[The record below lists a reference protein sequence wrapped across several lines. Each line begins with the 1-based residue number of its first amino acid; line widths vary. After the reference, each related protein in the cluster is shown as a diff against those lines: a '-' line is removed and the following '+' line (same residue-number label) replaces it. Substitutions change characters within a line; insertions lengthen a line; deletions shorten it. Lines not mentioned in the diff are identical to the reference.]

1 MTKRA
6 NRLSRML
13 VVTLAVMMILTGM
26 NFGMGGGT
34 TLAWADTIPSGDGT
48 EAVPYQISTADELL
62 WFADQVNKSAK
73 KSTSMLWAKL
83 TGDIDLKEVKTW
95 TPIGNYNS
103 YSDYVEFGGVFD
115 GAGHRIYNLTI
126 VNDKAY
132 QALFGR
138 VNGGTIKNL
147 TVEGSI
153 TTSTTSAAY
162 AAGIV
167 AYGNSAT
174 VENCTNKVHV
184 TATQK
189 GYVAGVIAYASA
201 SSLIKGCTNTAEISG
216 CGDYVGGICANAS
229 KSSITN
235 CMNSGVISNSGKPSS
250 YSYSTGGI
258 AGSMS
263 SSTISMCGNT
273 GTVTS
278 TLKRTGGIVGSL
290 GGNVEKSFN
299 TGAITG
305 IYGVG
310 GIAGDAAGKDSSIS
324 DCYNQGNVT
333 AQSPTDTFKDANAKG
348 VGGIIGG
355 VSSNTITGITLS
367 NCYSTGNITPT
378 SDSSDITCG
387 GVIGNSSGKNYSG
400 AETKELISAENT
412 YYRTDGAS
420 QGDGVNTDA
429 TGITA
434 KTESEMKDDDFASS
448 LLGAFIA
455 QVGNYPLLGWQDPN
469 AEYSVVFTLSPANA
483 KLIVKAANDTEVDP
497 STEGTHTFSLKNG
510 TYKYEVSA
518 DEHTTKT
525 GSFTV
530 AYAGQN
536 ISVSLDIKKYD
547 FTFTTVPTDAQLTVD
562 GQKPLV
568 DGRTYQLP
576 KAETTYQYTVDAF
589 GYEVQHGT
597 FKIAGD
603 SAQDQKTVTLIEQAT
618 HNVNFSYTKEKGGQT
633 SEVTV
638 SVKSKDYPDAA
649 ITAESQDNSA
659 AVFALP
665 NGAYTYKI
673 SSAGY
678 KSVSGEFT
686 VQNNGVTVPAAKLDI
701 QTAWDG
707 STYDEPTS
715 ENGIYLIQTASELMW
730 FNRNA
735 QLTDSA
741 KLMADIRVNE
751 DMSADKSTLY
761 KWTPIGTANTKAY
774 AGTFDGNGHTLSGI
788 YIATTTSNT
797 GLIGYMGVDGR
808 IKNLTMADSN
818 INATGN
824 YCGAFV
830 GDSKGNIENC
840 HTLSDVIVSGAG
852 YVGGIVGE
860 LDSDMSLV
868 QCSNAGSVIGTATY
882 VGGIAGRVY
891 SKSTTAVSK
900 SFNTGD
906 VKGKKWVG
914 GISGC
919 LYNGGTIV
927 DSYNG
932 GTIAAD
938 EIVGGLLGRMR
949 TGSIEN
955 SYSAGEVKEIQKA
968 TKGAIIGDLDFANG
982 AKSLIKVF
990 YKAGIAETIVGKLN
1004 SCTIQTGTAGSKT
1017 EEELKN
1023 LAAELGEAFAKDD
1036 QNLNRGYPV
1045 LAWQTGKTTEDD
1057 KPDSDPNGWD
1067 GKTVTEPNRN
1077 SESVYQIGTAA
1088 ELKWFADAVAKQ
1100 HDINAVLTADIDL
1113 NNQEW
1118 KAIGGSTAEA
1128 AYAGTFDGAG
1138 KKIKNLYLKNGKG
1151 LFAYNVGSISNLQIS
1166 GLLKQGDNAA
1176 ALVGVN
1182 AGMIKQIT
1190 TNVTVTAG
1198 NIVAGIAAVNE
1209 ASGTIT
1215 NCLNIG
1221 NITGGQYVAGIVAK
1235 NKGTVTQCDN
1245 AGMIKATGAFA
1256 AGIAAANDEGR
1267 VSQCANNG
1275 HILSTAAV
1283 RSAYVGGCIGWNNGN
1298 ADHLYNAGNI
1308 ISMGSAVGGCIG
1320 VNLSNCTSSYVY
1332 NEGEVV
1338 GAYQNTEDGREFRVG
1353 GVIGSGN
1360 GENMYYLADLAIVK
1374 TGTKKGETVSAEQL
1388 KQLAGDL
1395 PNGLPAKEAMS
1406 GTLSVSG
1413 QAEVLRTVMVTCEN
1427 SNVTAPIFVWYWMN
1441 GEQEQVATVAESFEV
1456 PVELT
1461 GKVLGVKAFDAAL
1474 SGMQSKQIGTIAGF
1488 SGTVAIQGIAAVG
1501 HTIKAVYAGE
1511 ETAPTFQW
1519 YRGTTKLTGANTAEY
1534 TITREDLGKV
1544 LSVRVSGSKAGYI
1557 EANTAGIKTEA
1568 ELGIWPES
1576 ACSEPQ
1582 LSENVYQIGT
1592 AAELKWF
1599 VNRVNAGETS
1609 LSAKLTKD
1617 IDISRDNW
1625 YPIGITDGYSG
1636 TFDGSGKTI
1645 KYALTASDKAEQGF
1659 FAVIEGTGIVKNLIV
1674 DGTVKISGNNAEYVG
1689 GIAGNVKG
1697 RILDCKVKGTVE
1709 AANMVGGIAG
1719 VVDLNAQV
1727 KNCLNEAAISGKS
1740 QIGGI
1745 AGTNS
1750 YGKINYC
1757 VNKGGISATA
1767 DFAGGIAGQ
1776 AVNYAEITACYNTGA
1791 ITANKNIGGIVGK
1804 VYVACAPQGCY
1815 NIGSVSSGINAG
1827 AVMGEIDGT
1836 DYIVLTKGSFYR
1848 EGDSVQD
1855 ANAKAVKEA
1864 SMKTDSFVNRLNMET
1879 GETPFTAD
1887 TKNIN
1892 NGYPVLKWE
1901 VGIKDPNQGG
1911 GTTPDDKAYIDV
1923 SFSLIGDTKHGTGAH
1938 TGETWINRVTF
1949 SGLKKGSTAYDVFKA
1964 ALQKE
1969 GYTYTA
1975 TGAGYV
1981 SGITTPAGFTL
1992 KEFDNGPRSG
2002 WMYTINNVFPDYMP
2016 VTTLK
2021 DGDNMVFFYV
2031 DDYNTTGWDPNGKP
2045 GDSTYNPT
2053 NPETKSDVT
2062 TSGASGSATTTAPT
2076 DVKVSEKTN
2085 ADGTKET
2092 VAEVKVDS
2100 KHHDEIIKQAT
2111 EKKSAEIVLE
2121 VSKADSK
2128 GADNVQLTLDVAFV
2142 KNVADKTN
2150 ADLTVNTENGKVTL
2164 DQETIKTVL
2173 GAAKGATITLEVS
2186 KVAKPTEVQ
2195 KKAAGANGH
2204 VISLTVKS
2212 GNQIISDF
2220 NKGKATVMV
2229 ELVSRLI
2236 GKKVAA
2242 IHIADDGTI
2251 EQLAGKVLTVG
2262 GKQYYEFMT
2271 PHFSTFAIVDAD
2283 EVGLDAAEEPAVDA
2297 KALVAK
2303 LTPAARSAKTAK
2315 KNVKVTT
2322 SLDKQDKEIISQL
2335 KDAGYTVK
2343 YRFYRSTKK
2352 AAGYKAAVTKKA
2364 STYTSTSGKKGTK
2377 YFYKVQVRV
2386 YDASGKLAAKT
2397 ALKQC
2402 RYASRTWNK

>member
-1 MTKRA
+1 MTKRT

-34 TLAWADTIPSGDGT
+34 TLAWAETIPAGDGT

-126 VNDKAY
+126 ANEKAY

-138 VNGGTIKNL
+138 VKGGTIKNL
-147 TVEGSI
+147 TVEGTVNISI
-153 TTSTTSAAY
+153 ANSAAY

-167 AYGNSAT
+167 AYGKPAT
-174 VENCTNKVHV
+174 LENCTNKVKV
-184 TATQK
+184 TATAK
-189 GYVAGVIAYASA
+189 GYAAGVIANVGSG
-201 SSLIKGCTNTAEISG
+201 SVVTNCTNTAEISG
-216 CGDYVGGICANAS
+216 CGDYVGGIGAIVMS
-229 KSSITN
+229 SSIKN
-235 CMNSGVISNSGKPSS
+235 CLNSGTIVNTGTSGRSA
-250 YSYSTGGI
+250 YSTGGI

-290 GGNVEKSFN
+290 GGSVDKSFN

-310 GIAGDAAGKDSSIS
+310 GIAGDAGTANASVSS
-324 DCYNQGNVT
+324 CYNQGDVT
-333 AQSPTDTFKDANAKG
+333 AQPPTKGFDDPNAKG

-355 VSSNTITGITLS
+355 VGSTSSNAAIK
-367 NCYSTGNITPT
+367 NCYSTGNITST
-378 SDSSDITCG
+378 SDLKDITCG
-387 GVIGNSSGKNYSG
+387 GVIGNSSGKTYSG
-400 AETKELISAENT
+400 AEKTELISAENT
-412 YYRTDGAS
+412 YYRTGSGSAK
-420 QGDGVNTDA
+420 QGDGVNKDA

-434 KTESEMKDDDFASS
+434 KTEGEMKDSDFASS

-455 QVGNYPLLGWQDPN
+455 QEGKYPLLGWEDPN

-483 KLIVKAANDTEVDP
+483 TLIVKAANDTVVVP
-497 STEGTHTFSLKNG
+497 STEGTYTFSLKNG

-547 FTFTTVPTDAQLTVD
+547 FTFTTVPADAQLTVD
-562 GQKPLV
+562 GQKPLA

-576 KAETTYQYTVDAF
+576 KAGTPYQYTVDAF
-589 GYEVQHGT
+589 GYEAEQGKFT
-597 FKIAGD
+597 IAGE
-603 SAQDQKTVTLIEQAT
+603 SAQDQKTVTLTAQAK

-638 SVKSKDYPDAA
+638 SVKSKAYPDAA

-678 KSVSGEFT
+678 KSVSDEFT
-686 VQNNGVTVPAAKLDI
+686 VQNNDVTVPAAQLDI

-707 STYDEPTS
+707 STCDEPTL
-715 ENGIYLIQTASELMW
+715 EDGIYLIHTASELMW
-730 FNRNA
+730 FNQKA

-751 DMSADKSTLY
+751 DMSSADKSTLY
-761 KWTPIGTANTKAY
+761 KWTPIGTASSQAY
-774 AGTFDGNGHTLSGI
+774 AGTFDGNGHTLSGV
-788 YIATTTSNT
+788 YISAAKGT

-818 INATGN
+818 INATGK

-840 HTLSDVIVSGAG
+840 HTQADVIVSGTE
-852 YVGGIVGE
+852 YVGGITGSVDG
-860 LDSDMSLV
+860 SASLE
-868 QCSNAGSVIGTATY
+868 QCSNAAKVIASAKY
-882 VGGIAGRVY
+882 VGGITGEVY
-891 SKSTTAVSK
+891 STSTTAVSK
-900 SFNTGD
+900 SYNIGS
-906 VKGKKWVG
+906 VQGANWVG
-914 GISGC
+914 GIAGT
-919 LYNGGTIV
+919 LYSGGTIINV
-927 DSYNG
+927 YN
-932 GTIAAD
+932 
-938 EIVGGLLGRMR
+938 VGSVTANKVAGSLVGRVR
-949 TGSIEN
+949 AGSIQN
-955 SYSAGEVKEIQKA
+955 TYTAGTLEGE
-968 TKGAIIGDLDFANG
+968 TKGAIIGDLEYAGG
-982 AKSLIKVF
+982 AKSLTNVF
-990 YKAGIAETIVGKLN
+990 YQAGIADAVVGYKN
-1004 SCTIQTGTAGSKT
+1004 SCTIQNGTAESKT

-1023 LAAELGEAFAKDD
+1023 LTAELGEAFAEDD

-1067 GKTVTEPNRN
+1067 GKTVTEPTLVGD
-1077 SESVYQIGTAA
+1077 VYQIGTAA
-1088 ELKWFADAVAKQ
+1088 ELKWFANAVAKQ

-1118 KAIGGSTAEA
+1118 KAIGGSSVEA

-1138 KKIKNLYLKNGKG
+1138 RKIKNLYLKNGKG
-1151 LFAYNVGSISNLQIS
+1151 LFAYNIGSISNLQIS

-1182 AGMIKQIT
+1182 AGTIKQVT
-1190 TNVTVTAG
+1190 ANVTVTAG
-1198 NIVAGIAAVNE
+1198 NTVAGIAAVNE
-1209 ASGTIT
+1209 TSGTIT
-1215 NCLNIG
+1215 NCLNTG

-1413 QAEVLRTVMVTCEN
+1413 QAEVLQTVTVTCKN

-1519 YRGTTKLTGANTAEY
+1519 YRGTTKITGANTAEY
-1534 TITREDLGKV
+1534 TITSADLGKV

-1609 LSAKLTKD
+1609 LSVKLTKD
-1617 IDISRDNW
+1617 IDISSDNW

-1636 TFDGSGKTI
+1636 TFDGSGKTV

-1689 GIAGNVKG
+1689 GIAGNIKG
-1697 RILDCKVKGTVE
+1697 RILDCKAKGTVE

-1757 VNKGGISATA
+1757 VNKGGVSATA

-1836 DYIVLTKGSFYR
+1836 DYIALTKGSFYR

-2053 NPETKSDVT
+2053 NPETKSDVI

-2076 DVKVSEKTN
+2076 EVKVSEKTN

-2092 VAEVKVDS
+2092 VAAVKVDS
-2100 KHHDEIIKQAT
+2100 KHHDEIIKQAA

-2128 GADNVQLTLDVAFV
+2128 GADNVQLTLDVTFV

-2173 GAAKGATITLEVS
+2173 GAAKGATITLEVT
-2186 KVAKPTEVQ
+2186 KVAKPTEAQ

-2262 GKQYYEFMT
+2262 GKQYYEFTT

-2297 KALVAK
+2297 KALASK

-2322 SLDKQDKEIISQL
+2322 RLDKQDKEIISQL

-2352 AAGYKAAVTKKA
+2352 AAGYKSTVTKKNA
-2364 STYTSTSGKKGTK
+2364 TYTNTSGKKGMK

-2386 YDASGKLAAKT
+2386 YDKDGKLIAKT